1 MTDSSPAAHNG
12 EKRPADVISAAIMV
26 ARIATGEIEGAKG
39 KLYLD
44 FLTAEVCGDGRPAR
58 RPSRR

>member
-1 MTDSSPAAHNG
+1 VGIDDRFKPAAHNG

-44 FLTAEVCGDGRPAR
+44 FFDR
-58 RPSRR
+58 

>member
-1 MTDSSPAAHNG
+1 
-12 EKRPADVISAAIMV
+12 MV

-44 FLTAEVCGDGRPAR
+44 FFDR
-58 RPSRR
+58 